1 MLMSLNDEGGWNGQN
16 RELQNFP
23 FPLPSYRGRSLHKHD
38 IGLHL
43 LSASRFRIDLSIA
56 SEQIHRNSL
65 CRAMTAIHASVQR
78 IGTSDELIERIWA
91 GEA

>member
-16 RELQNFP
+16 RELQNVP

-43 LSASRFRIDLSIA
+43 LETTRLRIDLSLA
-56 SEQIHRNSL
+56 AQQIHRTSL
-65 CRAMTAIHASVQR
+65 CRAMAAIHSSVQR
-78 IGTSDELIERIWA
+78 IERTDRLIERIWA
-91 GEA
+91 GQA